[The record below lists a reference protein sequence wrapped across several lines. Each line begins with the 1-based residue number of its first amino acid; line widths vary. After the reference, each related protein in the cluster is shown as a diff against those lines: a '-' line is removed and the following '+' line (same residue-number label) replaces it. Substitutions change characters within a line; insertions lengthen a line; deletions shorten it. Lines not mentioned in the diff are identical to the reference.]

1 MKALIC
7 KSLHVVIYYLHGMS
21 RYSSYNIKTENRCSL
36 GWGETKDCS
45 KVCKRDILGVENRSN
60 TGL

>member
-1 MKALIC
+1 MT
-7 KSLHVVIYYLHGMS
+7 YYLHGMS
-21 RYSSYNIKTENRCSL
+21 RYSSYNIKIENRCSL

-45 KVCKRDILGVENRSN
+45 KMCKRDILGVENHSN